1 MQFITYEQFGPRF
14 VAYAVTEERV
24 AASIGETAG
33 RRVEEGPMPAGP
45 GGIAEVRVNGVI
57 GDPQVIKKTGEVLG
71 FQAELPID
79 LQLQVQLAL
88 TRHDF
93 EADVRVP
100 LQLTVRTAEPLKL
113 VIQVA
118 DVNPADV
125 DVDLRAAGS
134 AAGLLQRIGDM
145 ESEVKKQVARTVN
158 KRMTSASALAAREI
172 DVLRLIEE
180 TSPDA
185 PPPAE

>member
-1 MQFITYEQFGPRF
+1 MKFITYEQFGARF
-14 VAYAVTEERV
+14 VSYAVTEERV
-24 AASIGETAG
+24 AASIGGTAG
-33 RRVEEGPMPAGP
+33 REVEEGPMPAGP
-45 GGIAEVRVNGVI
+45 GGIAEVWVNGVI
-57 GDPQVIKKTGEVLG
+57 GDPQVIKKSGEVLG
-71 FQAELPID
+71 FQAVLPID
-79 LQLQVQLAL
+79 LRLQVQLAL

-100 LQLTVRTAEPLKL
+100 LHLTVRTAEPLKL

-125 DVDLRAAGS
+125 DVDLRASGS

-158 KRMTSASALAAREI
+158 QRMTSASALAAREI